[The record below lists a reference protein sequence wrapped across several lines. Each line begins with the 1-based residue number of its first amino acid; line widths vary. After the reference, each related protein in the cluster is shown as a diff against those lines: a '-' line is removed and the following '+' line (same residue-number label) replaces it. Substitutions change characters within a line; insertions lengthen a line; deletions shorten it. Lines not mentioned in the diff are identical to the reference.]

1 MRESFLDNSEFMEL
15 VRICIITRCTYA
27 QAVKIIKKA
36 GFEISGKTFQRAKAE
51 VERTKKQRIAQIADE
66 FPEYAANTIDTA
78 IAIDYELWNIIKT
91 SKNVWEKL
99 KAIDMIMKNCKDKS
113 THFGDSPALSK
124 ISEKINQG
132 KTATES
138 KTAGSTNTTP
148 DEVKSQDMEKHDME
162 KSKGPDHI

>member
-15 VRICIITRCTYA
+15 VRICIVTGRTYM
-27 QAVKIIKKA
+27 QAVKIMKKA

-78 IAIDYELWNIIKT
+78 IAVDYELWDIIKN

-124 ISEKINQG
+124 ISKKIEEG
-132 KTATES
+132 KAATES
-138 KTAGSTNTTP
+138 KKIGSINTTP
-148 DEVKSQDMEKHDME
+148 DEVKSQDIEKYDLE
-162 KSKGPDHI
+162 KDQGPDPI